1 MRRSTGRLLAH
12 PSSPPPA
19 GVRALHVRVQ
29 RSSGALSLC
38 FFLHAEPGAV
48 RLPPPERPQATDGLW
63 QHTCFEAFVGSEADR
78 SYREFNFAPSHRWAA
93 YRFSDYRVRAPDA
106 MLSAHDPVPRI
117 ATRTGRS
124 GSGALFV
131 LRAQIPGSA
140 LPPAASLDALQLG
153 LSAVLE
159 ASDGSLSWWAL
170 RHPCERPDF
179 HHRGG
184 FLRLSEL
191 SLQNP

>member
-1 MRRSTGRLLAH
+1 MRLLTQPLH
-12 PSSPPPA
+12 PHPASAAPA
-19 GVRALHVRVQ
+19 GVKALHVRAHVA
-29 RSSGALSLC
+29 SHGLTLSFVLQ
-38 FFLHAEPGAV
+38 AEPGAL
-48 RLPPPERPQATDGLW
+48 RLPPRERPQATDGLW
-63 QHTCFEAFVGSEADR
+63 QHTCFEAFVGTDADR
-78 SYREFNFAPSHRWAA
+78 SYQEFNFAPSHRWAA

-124 GSGALFV
+124 GSGAFFV